1 MDLDLNSDEKA
12 LVDRLERFLPGLAD
26 ASLGDGPD
34 PTRVIHS
41 LVKEGFLSVGNEG
54 AQGLVKAMLVTH
66 VVSKAYGNAP
76 VGVHALLAPA
86 LFYET
91 TESLIA
97 VKRTDRPVPV
107 RFAEAAEFL
116 IEVGPEHSHGYR
128 LAPGAAKPVKTNFGY
143 PYGDLS
149 SVMSGD
155 PIGVWPSN
163 LVERRWRLALV
174 GEIVGTMA
182 GALERLVSYLSG
194 RRQFGRAIGSFQGLQ
209 HRVAELSVNLEC
221 ARYLSLHAAW
231 TDTDAAAASAAVYAA
246 NAAHVMCL
254 EAHQLSGAQ
263 GFTIESGLYR
273 WTLRLQALSVE
284 AGGAEAHSAAAAA
297 SIWQM
302 SGVKP

>member
-12 LVDRLERFLPGLAD
+12 LVDRLQHLLPGLAD
-26 ASLGDGPD
+26 ASRADAPD
-34 PTRVIHS
+34 PTELMHA
-41 LVKEGFLSVGNEG
+41 LAKEGFLSVGKEG

-66 VVSKAYGNAP
+66 AVSKVYGTVP
-76 VGVHALLAPA
+76 VGAHALLAPA
-86 LFYET
+86 LFDDVP
-91 TESLIA
+91 ESLIA
-97 VKRTDRPVPV
+97 VKRADRSVPV
-107 RFAEAAEFL
+107 RFAKTAEIL
-116 IEVGPEHSHGYR
+116 IDVGQEQSHGYR

-149 SVMSGD
+149 AVVYGE

-182 GALERLVSYLSG
+182 GALERLVSYLSE
-194 RRQFGRAIGSFQGLQ
+194 RRQFGRAIGSFQALQ

-231 TDTDAAAASAAVYAA
+231 ADTDAAAASAAAYAA

-263 GFTIESGLYR
+263 GFTIESGLYS

-297 SIWQM
+297 AIWQVT
-302 SGVKP
+302 GVRA